1 MPPAFCKPTPMSIG
15 KTDICIIA
23 LHVLLVSTMLTYFI
37 RFDDM
42 RTYGIFKIV
51 ESCFV
56 IVTALKYKSSFK
68 LKPLIMTFYALGDY
82 IILYALVPSAF
93 VFSAGHF
100 LLLFYL
106 KPQKPLL
113 MLLISCTVAAIEP
126 LIMYGIGLSK
136 PLFTFGMFS
145 YIWCVTLILVT
156 LLMNKD
162 CPLAH
167 KKFIMAGAVSF
178 FVSDTTLVLRKLCIQ
193 FFPPYIQSILQI
205 IVISTY
211 YFATIVYAICL

>member
-1 MPPAFCKPTPMSIG
+1 MSVK

-37 RFDDM
+37 QFNDA
-42 RTYGIFKIV
+42 RTYGVFKIV

-56 IVTALKYKSSFK
+56 IVTALKYRSSYK
-68 LKPLIMTFYALGDY
+68 LKPLIMTSYAIGDY

-100 LLLFYL
+100 MLLFHL
-106 KPQKPLL
+106 KPQKPIL
-113 MLLISCTVAAIEP
+113 MLLISCAVAAIEP
-126 LIMYGIGLSK
+126 LIMYGMGLSK
-136 PLFTFGMFS
+136 PFFTFGMFS

-156 LLMNKD
+156 LLMNKNST
-162 CPLAH
+162 LAH
-167 KKFIMAGAVSF
+167 KNFILAGAASF
-178 FVSDTTLVLRKLCIQ
+178 FVSDTTLVFRKLCFQ
-193 FFPPYIQSILQI
+193 FLPVYVQNILQI
-205 IVISTY
+205 VVIATY

>member
-1 MPPAFCKPTPMSIG
+1 MTVG

-23 LHVLLVSTMLTYFI
+23 LHVLLVATMLTYHV
-37 RFDDM
+37 RFNDL
-42 RTYGIFKIV
+42 RTYSVFKIV

-56 IVTALKYKSSFK
+56 IVTSLRYRSSFK
-68 LKPLIMTFYALGDY
+68 LKPLIMTFYAIGDY

-106 KPQKPLL
+106 RPQRPVL
-113 MLLISCTVAAIEP
+113 MLLISCATAAVEP
-126 LIMYGIGLSK
+126 LIMYGMGLSK

-156 LLMNKD
+156 LLLNRNSA
-162 CPLAH
+162 LAH
-167 KKFIMAGAVSF
+167 RGFILAAAASF
-178 FVSDTTLVLRKLCIQ
+178 VVSDTTLVFRKLCGQ
-193 FFPPYIQSILQI
+193 FFEPWVSDVLQI
-205 IVISTY
+205 AVIATY